1 MVVSSASVWVRR
13 GSSLPETQEPSPLA
27 KLSLKQVVDARWD
40 KDSSVRDLMFQ
51 VRQSKP
57 RPGIFGGISASP
69 FFFHHST

>member
-40 KDSSVRDLMFQ
+40 KFFCKGSDVS
-51 VRQSKP
+51 
-57 RPGIFGGISASP
+57 GSAV
-69 FFFHHST
+69 